1 MTSDPRLRVPL
12 LVLTGLVV
20 HLAVLGRVR
29 VAGVMPDFMLLLAV
43 AAGIVGGPS
52 RGAVV
57 GFASG
62 FAVDLFLRTPLGL
75 SALVFTM
82 VGYGVGTAQS
92 AILRTSWW
100 IPMLT
105 ALVASACGEVLFA
118 LSGAVVG
125 ETGMV
130 NGHLLVVA
138 GVVAVMNA
146 LMAPLAV
153 RAMGWALG
161 RHPAR
166 GAYAL

>member
-1 MTSDPRLRVPL
+1 VA
-12 LVLTGLVV
+12 TGLVV
-20 HLAVLGRVR
+20 HLAVLGRLR
-29 VAGVMPDFMLLLAV
+29 VAGVMPDFMILLAV
-43 AAGIVGGPS
+43 GAGIVGGPS

-62 FAVDLFLRTPLGL
+62 FAADLFLRTPLGL

-105 ALVASACGEVLFA
+105 ALVASAAGEVLFA
-118 LSGAVVG
+118 LSGSVVG

-130 NGHLLVVA
+130 NSRLLLVA
-138 GVVAVMNA
+138 GVVGGINAV
-146 LMAPLAV
+146 LAPIVV
-153 RAMGWALG
+153 RAMGWAMG

-166 GAYAL
+166 GAYVI